1 MSAYPTASDPTAVS
15 GRRIGSYVV
24 DWLIFVTLIPA
35 AVFFLTADLTQ
46 FEDGPRCGQLE
57 RAGVI
62 DSGYSCVRTEVTTT
76 DDGEESTSY
85 DTFVWKNSANV
96 LAGATSLAYLV
107 VVMWILQGLTGATVG
122 KLIFGIR
129 TINEQGGPP
138 GLGRQILRGIGGI
151 VDALPFCLM
160 PLVPL
165 VGLIT
170 MLATKKHRRVCD
182 MLARTYVVQAAAAGS
197 PLAGDGPVTGWTTPP
212 TSPPEPT
219 AAGYAAPPTAPSY
232 GESPPTPA
240 PAPATAPESPPA
252 PEASPA
258 PETST
263 PEPAPD
269 QTATPA
275 AAPAGPQWDP
285 RRNAYVQWDDAR
297 QAWFVYDDA
306 AGQWKPL

>member
-15 GRRIGSYVV
+15 GRRVGGYVV
-24 DWLIFVTLIPA
+24 DWLIFITLIPA
-35 AVFFLTADLTQ
+35 AVFFLTADGTWY
-46 FEDGPRCGQLE
+46 EDGPRCGQLE

-62 DSGYSCVRTEVTTT
+62 DSGYSCVRTELTTT
-76 DDGEESTSY
+76 DDGDETTSY
-85 DTFVWKNSANV
+85 DTFVWKNSASV

-107 VVMWILQGLTGATVG
+107 VVLWILQGLTGATVG

-129 TINEQGGPP
+129 TVDEQGGPP

-160 PLVPL
+160 PLLPL

-170 MLATKKHRRVCD
+170 MLATKKHRRVGD
-182 MLARTYVVQAAAAGS
+182 MLANTYVVQAAAVGS
-197 PLAGDGPVTGWTTPP
+197 PLPADGPATGWTTTP
-212 TSPPEPT
+212 
-219 AAGYAAPPTAPSY
+219 
-232 GESPPTPA
+232 PPTPA
-240 PAPATAPESPPA
+240 APPE
-252 PEASPA
+252 PE
-258 PETST
+258 
-263 PEPAPD
+263 PEPAPQ

-306 AGQWKPL
+306 AGEWKPL